1 MSDPAPNL
9 PFFITGPTASGKSG
23 IAIALAELTGGEIV
37 NADAFQLYQ
46 GLDILTAKPSASER
60 RRVPHHLF
68 DRLEPGESCD
78 AQKYRDLA
86 APVIADIL
94 ARGRLPIVVGGSGL
108 YIKALSHGL
117 ASLPAGDDALRE
129 RLRSMSLDDKV
140 RQLLEL
146 DPEAPGNVPLSNPRY
161 VERALE
167 ICLLTGRPQSELRRT
182 FEDSRP
188 QGCGVVLTRDRDA
201 LHLRINQRVHDMVRE
216 GALAEVAAL
225 QGETGVARAIGV
237 RELRAHLAGEI
248 RLEEAVAAM
257 QQATRRYAKRQ
268 GTWFRRETWLQTVC
282 LDAFATPESAA
293 RHLIDLF
300 PCLKPT
306 PSPPIP
312 STLT

>member
-1 MSDPAPNL
+1 MTDTAPTR

-23 IAIALAELTGGEIV
+23 IAVALAELAGGEVV
-37 NADAFQLYQ
+37 NADAFQLYK
-46 GLDILTAKPSASER
+46 GLDILTAKPSASEC

-68 DRLEPGESCD
+68 GVLEPGEACD
-78 AQKYRDLA
+78 AQKYREMA
-86 APVIADIL
+86 APVIAGIVS
-94 ARGRLPIVVGGSGL
+94 RGRLPIIVGGSGL

-117 ASLPAGDDALRE
+117 AGLPAGDEALRE
-129 RLRSMSLDDKV
+129 RLRALPLDEKV

-167 ICLLTGRPQSELRRT
+167 ICLLTGRPQSALRRT
-182 FEDSRP
+182 FEDTRP
-188 QGCGVVLTRDRDA
+188 EGVGVVLTWERDA
-201 LHLRINQRVHDMVRE
+201 LHERINRRVLDMVRE

-225 QGETGVARAIGV
+225 HGDTGVARAIGV
-237 RELRAHLAGEI
+237 RELRAHLAGECS
-248 RLEEAVAAM
+248 LGEAVAAM
-257 QQATRRYAKRQ
+257 QQATRQYAKRQ

-282 LDAFATPESAA
+282 LDASTTPESAA

-306 PSPPIP
+306 PSPPTL